1 MEEGVSMS
9 DKNDMI
15 YKHNRSGILVNGVDR
30 SGNRALL
37 YSMGLEE
44 EDFHKPMIGIANSF
58 SELVPGH
65 IHLREIAREVSDG
78 ILAAGGLPREFDTIA
93 LCDGL
98 CQGHCG
104 MRYSLPSREVIAD
117 SVEAVVEGNQLDGV
131 VLIAS
136 CDKIVP
142 GMLMAAARLDI
153 PAIVVTGGPML
164 AGKGCGKDNIC
175 LSNLREFVG
184 QYQVGKMSFEELQKM
199 EMASLP
205 TVGSCSMFGTA
216 NTMSALAEVLG
227 LTLPRMGTAPAVS
240 SEKKRLARASG
251 RRIVEEVRE
260 NLNSRKI
267 LTKQALLNG
276 VKAVMALGASTNS
289 VLHLMAIA
297 HEAKVDLDLKD
308 FDRISRDVPYLC
320 NLRPS
325 GAYAVDVLHDAGGIP
340 AVLKAIKDKIDDSQL
355 TVTGHTI
362 KEILEAQP
370 LVEND
375 VIFPRSKPKN
385 KQGGIAILH
394 GNLAPDGAVVKA
406 SGVKP
411 SMHQFTGKARVFD
424 SMEDSITALEAGDI
438 HPGEV
443 IVLRYEGPKG
453 GPGMREM
460 FLVTALL
467 VGRGMDESTA
477 LITDGRFS
485 GSTRG
490 PCIGHI
496 SPEAAAGGPIGLL
509 EDGDVI
515 HIDIPNRSLTVDVS
529 EEEMEKRRKHFK
541 PVVKAT
547 SPLLKK
553 YSALV
558 SSADKG
564 AILEVKD

>member
-340 AVLKAIKDKIDDSQL
+340 AVLKAIQDKIDDSQL

-385 KQGGIAILH
+385 KQGGIWT
-394 GNLAPDGAVVKA
+394 NE
-406 SGVKP
+406 
-411 SMHQFTGKARVFD
+411 FVFN
-424 SMEDSITALEAGDI
+424 AKL
-438 HPGEV
+438 
-443 IVLRYEGPKG
+443 
-453 GPGMREM
+453 
-460 FLVTALL
+460 
-467 VGRGMDESTA
+467 
-477 LITDGRFS
+477 
-485 GSTRG
+485 
-490 PCIGHI
+490 
-496 SPEAAAGGPIGLL
+496 
-509 EDGDVI
+509 
-515 HIDIPNRSLTVDVS
+515 
-529 EEEMEKRRKHFK
+529 
-541 PVVKAT
+541 
-547 SPLLKK
+547 
-553 YSALV
+553 
-558 SSADKG
+558 
-564 AILEVKD
+564 

>member
-1 MEEGVSMS
+1 MS
-9 DKNDMI
+9 GKELH
-15 YKHNRSGILVNGVDR
+15 YKDTRSGIMVNGVGR

-44 EDFHKPMIGIANSF
+44 DDFRKPIIGIANSF

-65 IHLREIAREVSDG
+65 IHLRELAKDVSDG
-78 ILAAGGLPREFDTIA
+78 ILEAGGIPREFDTIA

-98 CQGHCG
+98 CQGHSG
-104 MRYSLPSREVIAD
+104 MRYSLPSREIIAD
-117 SVEAVVEGNQLDGV
+117 SVEAVVEGNQLDAV
-131 VLIAS
+131 VMLAS

-142 GMLMAAARLDI
+142 GMILAAARMKI
-153 PAIVVTGGPML
+153 PAIIVTGGPML
-164 AGKGCGKDNIC
+164 AGHCDGYDNIC

-184 QYQVGKMSFEELQKM
+184 QYQVGKMSYEELRKM

-205 TVGSCSMFGTA
+205 TVGSCSMMGTA
-216 NTMSALAEVLG
+216 NTMSCLAEVLG
-227 LTLPRMGTAPAVS
+227 LTLPRMGTCPAVS
-240 SEKKRLARASG
+240 AEKRRLARASG
-251 RRIVEEVRE
+251 KRIVAMVKEGITTDQ
-260 NLNSRKI
+260 I
-267 LTKQALLNG
+267 LTRTALLDA

-297 HEAKVDLDLKD
+297 HEANVDLTLED
-308 FDRISRDVPYLC
+308 FDRASREVPYLC

-325 GAYAVDVLHDAGGIP
+325 GKYAVDVLHDNGGIP
-340 AVLKAIKDKIDDSQL
+340 AVLKAIEDKLDDHI
-355 TVTGHTI
+355 TVTGHTL
-362 KEILEAQP
+362 KENIAAQP

-385 KQGGIAILH
+385 KEGGIAILR

-411 SMHQFTGKARVFD
+411 SMHVFTGKARVFD
-424 SMEDSITALEAGDI
+424 SMEDSMKAIEAGEI
-438 HPGEV
+438 EPGTV

-477 LITDGRFS
+477 LVTDGRFS

-490 PCIGHI
+490 PCIGHV
-496 SPEAAAGGPIGLL
+496 SPEAAAGGPIGLV
-509 EDGDVI
+509 EDGDLI
-515 HIDIPNRSLTVDVS
+515 HIDIPNRVLSVDVS
-529 EEEMEKRRKHFK
+529 DEVLAERKKHFK
-541 PVVKAT
+541 PLKKAT
-547 SPLLKK
+547 SPMLKK
-553 YSALV
+553 YAALV

-564 AILEVKD
+564 AVLHVD

>member
-1 MEEGVSMS
+1 MS
-9 DKNDMI
+9 DKEELR
-15 YKHNRSGILVNGVDR
+15 YKDERSGILVNGVGR

-44 EDFHKPMIGIANSF
+44 DDFRKPMIGIANSF

-65 IHLREIAREVSDG
+65 IHLRELARDVSDG
-78 ILAAGGLPREFDTIA
+78 ILEGGGIPREFDTIA

-104 MRYSLPSREVIAD
+104 MRYSLPSREIIAD

-142 GMLMAAARLDI
+142 GMMMAAARLSI
-153 PAIVVTGGPML
+153 PAIVVTGGPMI
-164 AGKGCGKDNIC
+164 AGKCNGRTNIC

-184 QYQVGKMSFEELQKM
+184 EYQVGKMTYDELRKM

-227 LTLPRMGTAPAVS
+227 LTLPFMGTCPAVA
-240 SEKKRLARASG
+240 SEKRRLARASG
-251 RRIVEEVRE
+251 KRIVKMVKEG
-260 NLNSRKI
+260 LSTDKI
-267 LTKQALLNG
+267 LTKEAFLNG
-276 VKAVMALGASTNS
+276 IKAVMALGASTNS
-289 VLHLMAIA
+289 VLHLMAIS
-297 HEAKVDLDLKD
+297 HEAHADITLDD
-308 FDRISRDVPYLC
+308 FDRISRQVPYLC

-325 GAYAVDVLHDAGGIP
+325 GAYAVDVLHDNGGIP
-340 AVLKAIKDKIDDSQL
+340 AVLKAIQDKIDDSQI
-355 TVTGHTI
+355 TVTGHSI
-362 KEILEAQP
+362 KEVLEAQP

-375 VIFPRSKPKN
+375 VIYPRSAPKN

-411 SMHQFTGKARVFD
+411 SMHQFTGKARVFN
-424 SMEDSITALEAGDI
+424 SMEDSITAIENGEI
-438 HPGEV
+438 HAGEV

-460 FLVTALL
+460 LSPTSAIMGAGL
-467 VGRGMDESTA
+467 GSTVA

-485 GSTRG
+485 GATRG
-490 PCIGHI
+490 AAIGHV
-496 SPEAAAGGPIGLL
+496 SPEAVNGGTIAYVQ
-509 EDGDVI
+509 DGDI
-515 HIDIPNRSLTVDVS
+515 ISIDIPNHSIQLEVSDEELAERKKTTKILVKENLTGYL
-529 EEEMEKRRKHFK
+529 KR
-541 PVVKAT
+541 
-547 SPLLKK
+547 
-553 YSALV
+553 YSKMV
-558 SSADKG
+558 SSADQG
-564 AILEVKD
+564 AIINRMD

>member
-308 FDRISRDVPYLC
+308 FDQISRDVPYLC

-340 AVLKAIKDKIDDSQL
+340 AVLKAIQDKIDDSQL